1 MTTAV
6 VGSLSVPSRDS
17 EALSCKTTIFGGS
30 NTMKQRRQGPLLL
43 SIVSHFTSS
52 FNRLSL
58 FTLNLLV
65 PKVKNLFHKS
75 LSEPLFPY

>member
-1 MTTAV
+1 
-6 VGSLSVPSRDS
+6 
-17 EALSCKTTIFGGS
+17 
-30 NTMKQRRQGPLLL
+30 MKQRRQGPLLL